1 MNIMTICMREHNDR
15 DRLPA
20 TGASGL
26 TAAGHGR
33 TGNTR
38 QVQRPSLPHT
48 CLHADDAQPVR
59 ASIAKGE

>member
-1 MNIMTICMREHNDR
+1 MNIMTICMRENNDR
-15 DRLPA
+15 NQAA

-26 TAAGHGR
+26 TAAGHRR

-38 QVQRPSLPHT
+38 QVQRPSLHHT

-59 ASIAKGE
+59 AS